1 MKRISRTLVLVLAM
15 LMVLQPVLSLAGTGA
30 RVIPQ
35 GKISILEEGKEVTQF
50 QSELPL
56 PEGTMMLCD
65 GSCVVQTQNLQLVA
79 QDRAVF
85 ALAEGKGRWDLTV
98 KSGQV
103 DFAMRPDAKPVSFH
117 TPLDTIQ
124 TERAIVPA
132 SSGSKV
138 RGSIKVSETESV
150 MSVQEGALQV
160 MSPDGTKLVQP
171 GQGIRLAAAPATT
184 GATASVA
191 GAGGAPL
198 YAGLTATTWTL
209 IGVGVAAAIAIPLAL
224 SSSGGDDD
232 GGRVLSPQ

>member
-56 PEGTMMLCD
+56 PEGTMMLCN

-85 ALAEGKGRWDLTV
+85 ALAEGKARWDLTV

-117 TPLDTIQ
+117 TPHDTIQ

-132 SSGSKV
+132 SSGSMV

-160 MSPDGTKLVQP
+160 MSPDGTQAGTTRP
-171 GQGIRLAAAPATT
+171 GHSP
-184 GATASVA
+184 
-191 GAGGAPL
+191 GGSTRYYRRDCQRSRRRWGTSL
-198 YAGLTATTWTL
+198 RRSYR
-209 IGVGVAAAIAIPLAL
+209 
-224 SSSGGDDD
+224 DDL
-232 GGRVLSPQ
+232 GSYRCWSCCSHRYSCGSFQWRW

>member
-56 PEGTMMLCD
+56 PEGTMMLCN

-85 ALAEGKGRWDLTV
+85 ALAEGKARWDLTV

-117 TPLDTIQ
+117 TPHDTIQ

-132 SSGSKV
+132 SSGSQGE
-138 RGSIKVSETESV
+138 RLHQSQRNRIGDECPGRSSAGDES
-150 MSVQEGALQV
+150 
-160 MSPDGTKLVQP
+160 
-171 GQGIRLAAAPATT
+171 
-184 GATASVA
+184 
-191 GAGGAPL
+191 
-198 YAGLTATTWTL
+198 
-209 IGVGVAAAIAIPLAL
+209 
-224 SSSGGDDD
+224 
-232 GGRVLSPQ
+232 